1 MNCPGCGAEILIDEA
16 AFCGECGAK
25 LGGDAPV
32 EADELSAGASLTGA
46 ASGDTLR
53 AEQDKVTPQSASPG
67 DGGPLIDTRKVSPP
81 AADPADA
88 DGAGSEHAPP
98 AVQASPPAGEPC
110 GDDCPLRLEVNV
122 AKVYVDGRNG
132 VIEMRVANSSSR
144 RMEKVKVLVNHGF
157 VLQMHRTRR
166 TKALPPGGVSRE
178 LLVQMQFPEG
188 SEGEQIVGLELWVDD
203 PEGGG
208 VYCGEHSLLVLSP
221 EAPPQQVVMNVQG
234 PSIQASEKGMMGAY
248 ADAKTNI
255 NAVIQG
261 SEIETAGDLL
271 RKSAQIAA
279 AWKPVPLYF
288 DRPYPA
294 APEPGGKAVTRRAAH
309 STRLRLDVQGPFGS
323 RRLIVLS
330 KREVTFGKSRRG
342 ADICTLVLPLSRENT
357 KLSRQISGRFDKDTG
372 ERTSHM
378 ALRLAS
384 SGLEVLDHSRN
395 GTFVDGKMVSKG
407 SPEPLGREAKLTL
420 AEVLDLGVRAVAPGQ
435 EFDAAHYMPLA
446 RGGLFEE
453 ALGSR
458 VAAASIER
466 LGNFPDESYLVL
478 YSGAALGSSSD
489 AAVPLAGADL
499 APRHLLLVHLGDGF
513 YVENISGRS
522 GGASLNWSELEPDS
536 LEPVGPGDTIRA
548 GGVEIRV
555 GEFEQLRPKA

>member
-1 MNCPGCGAEILIDEA
+1 MNCPDCGAEILIDEA

-25 LGGDAPV
+25 LVGGAPA

-53 AEQDKVTPQSASPG
+53 AEQDKVTPQSTSPG
-67 DGGPLIDTRKVSPP
+67 DGDSPVDTRKVSPP

-88 DGAGSEHAPP
+88 DDAGPEHVTPIRET
-98 AVQASPPAGEPC
+98 SPLAGEPC

-132 VIEMRVANSSSR
+132 VIELRVVNASPR
-144 RMEKVKVLVNHGF
+144 RMEKVKVLVKHNF
-157 VLQMHRTRR
+157 VVQMHRTRR
-166 TKALPPGGVSRE
+166 TKALPPGGMSRE

-188 SEGEQIVGLELWVDD
+188 SEGEQIVGFQLWVDD
-203 PEGGG
+203 AEGGG

-221 EAPPQQVVMNVQG
+221 EAPPQQVVMNVRG
-234 PSIQASEKGMMGAY
+234 PSIQAGGKGMMGAY

-261 SEIETAGDLL
+261 SEIETAADLL
-271 RKSAQIAA
+271 TKSAHIAA

-288 DRPYPA
+288 DRPCPA
-294 APEPGGKAVTRRAAH
+294 APEPGGKAVSRRAEH
-309 STRLRLDVQGPFGS
+309 STRLRLDVRGPFGS

-357 KLSRQISGRFDKDTG
+357 KLSRQISGRFDRDTG
-372 ERTSHM
+372 ERTAHM
-378 ALRLAS
+378 ALRLSS

-395 GTFVDGKMVSKG
+395 GTFVDGKMARKG
-407 SPEPLGREAKLTL
+407 TPERLGREAKLTL

-435 EFDAAHYMPLA
+435 EFDAAHYISLA

-453 ALGSR
+453 AQSSR

-466 LGNFPDESYLVL
+466 VGNFPEESYLVL
-478 YSGAALGSSSD
+478 YSGAAIGSSRD

-513 YVENISGRS
+513 YVENISGRRE
-522 GGASLNWSELEPDS
+522 GASLNWSELEPDS
-536 LEPVGPGDTIRA
+536 LEPLGPGDTIRA

-555 GEFEQLRPKA
+555 GEFEQLRPEA